1 MNQII
6 IILNEKNNIINIQLK
21 KIDTTLIPNQI
32 IESLLKSLEKTMKF
46 SNINSIEDYKN
57 VNIKLGN
64 HINKIIENVIK
75 KDQKTNIRKN
85 IFKKK
90 LNKIIV
96 KLLDF
101 IIVKNQETNEILYTL
116 PYYILMTSLFKSVYY
131 RNESNNLRFETDSLN
146 IDELIHILQNTRFY
160 FNIEKRVNNNI
171 QLKIDNFLFII
182 NGMEYDLESSQKLI
196 QTLKQ
201 NKNEINKLFSQIGNG
216 LKTKKRKVKK
226 LRKTKNQKLN
236 EYIYFK

>member
-6 IILNEKNNIINIQLK
+6 IILNENNNIINIQLK

-101 IIVKNQETNEILYTL
+101 IIVKNQKTNEILYTL

-131 RNESNNLRFETDSLN
+131 RNQSNNLRFETDSLN